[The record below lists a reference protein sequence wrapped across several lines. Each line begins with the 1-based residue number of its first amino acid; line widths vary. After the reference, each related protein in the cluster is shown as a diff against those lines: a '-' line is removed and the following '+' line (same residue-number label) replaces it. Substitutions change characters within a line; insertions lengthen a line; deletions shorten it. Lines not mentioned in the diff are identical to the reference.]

1 MLFPLGTFKARPVK
15 LKDGGSSLYF
25 RRQRVRRGVVFSGD
39 LEAQNGIFWTMVGN
53 LEISVG
59 LNSWLWN

>member
-1 MLFPLGTFKARPVK
+1 MLFTLGTFKARPVK
-15 LKDGGSSLYF
+15 LKDGGAVSIWAP
-25 RRQRVRRGVVFSGD
+25 QRDQRIIFSGD
-39 LEAQNGIFWTMVGN
+39 LEAQNGIFWTTVEN